1 MFACH
6 RRIEVRGRLGSA
18 FPTEPHSQKT
28 RVGLVW
34 LLQQDIDAM
43 QEIYEK
49 RIATGES
56 EG

>member
-18 FPTEPHSQKT
+18 FPTEPHGQKT